1 MRMQLLGVATILI
14 TISPF
19 TVPSSIRAAPTKS
32 DCWVTGDLAGEAN
45 PMQVYA
51 ALCAAAGPIAREL

>member
-1 MRMQLLGVATILI
+1 MRMQLLGIAAVLI

-19 TVPSSIRAAPTKS
+19 TVSSSLRAAPAKS

-45 PMQVYA
+45 PMQVYI
-51 ALCAAAGPIAREL
+51 ALCTAAGS